1 MPTLT
6 LRRHDPWWGVDGS
19 AARSRYRRKRIVSTL
34 AFVASLFAV
43 GGAGAVWAIQL
54 GFAAMLGFR
63 VTLAIG

>member
-1 MPTLT
+1 MPILT

-34 AFVASLFAV
+34 AFLASLVAL
-43 GGAGAVWAIQL
+43 GGAGTIWAIHL
-54 GFAAMLGFR
+54 GFAARLGFQ